1 MAISKRRIEVR
12 EGVFNV
18 LSQKKDYLEDWDDY
32 LMRLANGQSVGGKK

>member
-1 MAISKRRIEVR
+1 MIPKKRIEVG

-32 LMRLANGQSVGGKK
+32 LLRLANGQSKGGKP